1 VFKAFTDHPASVG
14 ETYVEHMG
22 TAWGFARTLALAAV
36 ACFLHGL
43 LPFAFQT
50 TASRRIRDLYGRM
63 ITHRTRK
70 PAADAQPGEY
80 VLAFDI

>member
-1 VFKAFTDHPASVG
+1 VFKAFTEHPDSVG
-14 ETYVEHMG
+14 ETYLEHMG
-22 TAWGFARTLALAAV
+22 TAWSFARTLAAAAI

-50 TASRRIRDLYGRM
+50 TASRRIRQLYDRM
-63 ITHRTRK
+63 ITHRVRK
-70 PAADAQPGEY
+70 PAPDAQPGEY